1 MVPSISG
8 EPNAAVGSSTPY
20 RSLNRELSDLK
31 PALAWGLTQVLSRR
45 VCKLSYLL
53 PASPACP
60 HCRFLATSFY
70 LLEGHWGAPHLQ
82 GCFLTPGLS
91 FGLPCDLAD
100 KESACNMGDMG
111 LIPGLGRSPGEGKS
125 YPLQYSGLENSMDY
139 SPWGHKELDTTEQ
152 LWLHYPSHPPKPVPQ
167 AWGGQ
172 VFREDP
178 RGLLT
183 LIKLWILLIILELRW
198 EVKRSPRLFHPHG
211 VEPWSIVHAVI
222 SIAIRQTPCFRKT
235 YIDLGT

>member
-1 MVPSISG
+1 MRKLTLRQSRHHSVFNFSVHSNLLLFNETKCEVACFKDKASKMVPSISG
-8 EPNAAVGSSTPY
+8 KPNAAVGSFTPY

-60 HCRFLATSFY
+60 HCRFLATSSY
-70 LLEGHWGAPHLQ
+70 LLEGQWGAPHLP

-100 KESACNMGDMG
+100 KESACNTGDLG

-125 YPLQYSGLENSMDY
+125 YPLQYSSLGNSMECIVYGVAKSQTRLSDFHFTSLFKKPNY
-139 SPWGHKELDTTEQ
+139 TWDEQ
-152 LWLHYPSHPPKPVPQ
+152 YPS
-167 AWGGQ
+167 
-172 VFREDP
+172 R
-178 RGLLT
+178 
-183 LIKLWILLIILELRW
+183 
-198 EVKRSPRLFHPHG
+198 
-211 VEPWSIVHAVI
+211 
-222 SIAIRQTPCFRKT
+222 TP
-235 YIDLGT
+235 